1 MDQLEG
7 EVSLQLAPHP
17 AEDQLDLDAVADHH
31 AQQVVDVP
39 RLSQTAAMGLL
50 WNVDSVCS
58 TWRTRGWTRP
68 SLYSARRPDRG
79 RGYRDSSGREA

>member
-31 AQQVVDVP
+31 TQQVVHIS
-39 RLSQTAAMGLL
+39 RISQAGQL
-50 WNVDSVCS
+50 NI
-58 TWRTRGWTRP
+58 RTEGCTFN
-68 SLYSARRPDRG
+68 L
-79 RGYRDSSGREA
+79 